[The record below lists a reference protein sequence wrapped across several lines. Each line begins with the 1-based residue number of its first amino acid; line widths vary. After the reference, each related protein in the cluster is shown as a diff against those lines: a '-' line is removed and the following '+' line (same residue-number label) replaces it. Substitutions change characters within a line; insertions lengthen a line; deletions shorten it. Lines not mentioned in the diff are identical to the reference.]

1 MWLNARFLVIL
12 EASIVVVGTL
22 AVNSGLSVV
31 LDFRASKL
39 FRHRSVYG
47 RRTFMSLGRR
57 ERHLARDG
65 CARDEANQ
73 ERLP

>member
-39 FRHRSVYG
+39 SDTG
-47 RRTFMSLGRR
+47 LCTAEGLS
-57 ERHLARDG
+57 
-65 CARDEANQ
+65 C
-73 ERLP
+73 P